1 MFLLFVTLQEFT
13 LFLQIVLWIAVP
25 VTIIALLITTILHY
39 RRKKKNRDTVF
50 PYPEQDNDL
59 AVPLTG
65 DAMPDW
71 LASANPE
78 NLSLLKKYE
87 REIRY
92 FREKNHSQEED
103 FRRLEEKYETLL
115 SKAYRG
121 DKTGNENIVTDLQRE
136 TREYKQK
143 IVELQ
148 KALEQAKEIAESD
161 KKLQVTNE
169 IRSENNN
176 EPVRTAEQDYLRDMV
191 EEEKQHISFLQQQL
205 DQRIRSY
212 HEMEHQLRSVS
223 EEIEKKNQLLTERE
237 EQLSTAEQ
245 VLEAKNMETEQH
257 LKKIEGYLDEIGLK
271 EETINSKTAS
281 ILQLER
287 SLEELQ
293 QHHNQSLHLL
303 NSSNNTVTELHEQ
316 LAQQTNKTA
325 DLEERLE
332 RANRFLS
339 KLHEEILGNL
349 EVKEHVHSDE
359 SYA

>member
-1 MFLLFVTLQEFT
+1 MFLLFATLQEFT

-39 RRKKKNRDTVF
+39 RRKKKNRDTIL
-50 PYPEQDNDL
+50 PYPEHGNDL
-59 AVPLTG
+59 SVPLTG
-65 DAMPDW
+65 DEVPDW

-78 NLSLLKKYE
+78 NISLLKKYE

-92 FREKNHSQEED
+92 FKEKNHAQEED

-121 DKTGNENIVTDLQRE
+121 DKTGNENIVADLQKE

-148 KALEQAKEIAESD
+148 KALEQAKETAEHD
-161 KKLQVTNE
+161 QKEPVTKE
-169 IRSENNN
+169 IQSENNSEN
-176 EPVRTAEQDYLRDMV
+176 TPTAEQDYLRDMV

-205 DQRIRSY
+205 EQRIRSY
-212 HEMEHQLRSVS
+212 HEMEHQLRSLS
-223 EEIEKKNQLLTERE
+223 EEMIKKDQLLTEKE
-237 EQLSTAEQ
+237 EQLTTAEQ
-245 VLEAKNMETEQH
+245 VIEAKNMETEQH
-257 LKKIEGYLDEIGLK
+257 LKKIEGYLNEIRLK
-271 EETINSKTAS
+271 EETIDSKTAS
-281 ILQLER
+281 ILQLEK

-293 QHHNQSLHLL
+293 NHHNQSLHLL
-303 NSSNNTVTELHEQ
+303 NSSNNTVTELHDQ

-325 DLEERLE
+325 ELEEKLE
-332 RANRFLS
+332 RANRFLG
-339 KLHEEILGNL
+339 KLHDEILGNM
-349 EVKEHVHSDE
+349 EAKEQE